1 MEGEANLSNRVTADP
16 VVTEIVRNGVIAVT
30 EEMKTNLMRTAYNL
44 IIYEGLDFTTGLF
57 TKDGETVSIGLGLP
71 MFIRGMAFTVKA
83 MLDHFGADGM
93 APGDILIT
101 NDSYITGS
109 HLNHVTIALPMFH
122 EGVLV
127 GFSCCMAHW
136 LNIGGVLHGM
146 TTDIFSEGLQIPI
159 LKLQSAGTLNDDLID
174 IIMMNV
180 RDPARAKGDLRAQ
193 LSAVKTGEK
202 RFLELCTRYGREQVL
217 AAIAAIMESSE
228 RAARARTL
236 SIPDGTYEA
245 EAFMD
250 DDGIEVGKSI
260 PIRVKVTVKGEH
272 MTVDLTDVARQ
283 VRGFYNS
290 GPSTGLACAQ
300 VAYKCLTSPT
310 DYPVNDG
317 SFRSLEV
324 IAPPGRVVSA
334 VRPAPMRQWMQFP
347 MTIVDTIFK
356 ALAPVIPDRVMA
368 GHHASLILCHVT
380 GFVPKERRFFI
391 GSVGHVGGGWGAK
404 MTEDGNCVT
413 VAMNDGDT
421 HTSPVEMSEMKFP
434 YVFEKYALVPDS
446 GGAGKFRGGLGAD
459 RAIRARDAELTV
471 STYIERTRCAPWG
484 LAGGEAGLGNKV
496 TLRLGGKVIDDLP
509 NAKVLAQSL
518 KPGEG
523 ISMRGGG
530 GGGFGSPL
538 DRPAEKVRWDVAQG
552 YVTFV
557 AARERYGVVIDPDTM
572 TLDAA
577 ATERL
582 RATVRK
588 AA

>member
-1 MEGEANLSNRVTADP
+1 
-16 VVTEIVRNGVIAVT
+16 
-30 EEMKTNLMRTAYNL
+30 
-44 IIYEGLDFTTGLF
+44 
-57 TKDGETVSIGLGLP
+57 
-71 MFIRGMAFTVKA
+71 
-83 MLDHFGADGM
+83 
-93 APGDILIT
+93 
-101 NDSYITGS
+101 
-109 HLNHVTIALPMFH
+109 
-122 EGVLV
+122 
-127 GFSCCMAHW
+127 
-136 LNIGGVLHGM
+136 
-146 TTDIFSEGLQIPI
+146 
-159 LKLQSAGTLNDDLID
+159 
-174 IIMMNV
+174 MMNV

-193 LSAVKTGEK
+193 LSAVRTGEK
-202 RFLELCTRYGREQVL
+202 RFLELIGRYGRDQVL
-217 AAIAAIMESSE
+217 GAIAAIMESSE

-250 DDGIEVGKSI
+250 DDGIEVGKPI
-260 PIRVKVTVKGEH
+260 PIRVKVVVAGDR
-272 MTVDLTDVARQ
+272 MTVDLTEVARQ

-317 SFRSLEV
+317 SFRALEV

-434 YVFEKYALVPDS
+434 FVFERYALVPDS
-446 GGAGKFRGGLGAD
+446 GGAGKFRGGLGAV

-496 TLRLGGKVIDDLP
+496 TLRLNEKVIDDLP

-518 KPGEG
+518 KPGDG
-523 ISMRGGG
+523 IAMRGGG

-538 DRPAEKVRWDVAQG
+538 ARPAEKVRWDVAQG
-552 YVTFV
+552 YVSV
-557 AARERYGVVIDPDTM
+557 EAARAQYGVVIDPETLI
-572 TLDAA
+572 LDADATA
-577 ATERL
+577 AL
-582 RATVRK
+582 RQTMRK

>member
-1 MEGEANLSNRVTADP
+1 ME
-16 VVTEIVRNGVIAVT
+16 
-30 EEMKTNLMRTAYNL
+30 
-44 IIYEGLDFTTGLF
+44 
-57 TKDGETVSIGLGLP
+57 
-71 MFIRGMAFTVKA
+71 
-83 MLDHFGADGM
+83 
-93 APGDILIT
+93 PGDILIT
-101 NDSYITGS
+101 NDGYTTGS
-109 HLNHVTIALPMFH
+109 HLNHVTIAQPIYA
-122 EGVLV
+122 EGHLV

-146 TTDIFSEGLQIPI
+146 TTDIYSEGLQIPV
-159 LKLQSAGTLNDDLID
+159 LKLARAGVMNDDLID

-202 RFLELCTRYGREQVL
+202 RFLELVGRYGREQVL
-217 AAIAAIMESSE
+217 GAIDAIMEASE
-228 RAARARTL
+228 RSARARTL

-250 DDGIEVGKSI
+250 DDGVEVGKSI
-260 PIRVKVTVKGEH
+260 PIRVKVTVAGEK

-317 SFRSLEV
+317 SFRPLEV

-334 VRPAPMRQWMQFP
+334 VRPAPLRQWMQFP

-356 ALAPVIPDRVMA
+356 ALAPAIPDRVMA

-404 MTEDGNCVT
+404 QTEDGNCVT

-434 YVFEKYALVPDS
+434 FVFEKYALVPDS

-459 RAIRARDAELTV
+459 RAIRARDADLTV
-471 STYIERTRCAPWG
+471 STYIERSRCAPWG
-484 LAGGEAGLGNKV
+484 LEGGEDGLGNKV

-509 NAKVLAQSL
+509 NAKVLAQAL
-518 KPGEG
+518 KPGDG
-523 ISMRGGG
+523 IAMRGGG

-538 DRPAEKVRWDVAQG
+538 ERPAEKVRWDVEQG
-552 YVTFV
+552 YVSIG
-557 AARERYGVVIDPDTM
+557 AARERYGVVVDPQSYA
-572 TLDAA
+572 LDGV
-577 ATERL
+577 ATEKL
-582 RATVRK
+582 RAQMRK